1 MRQLKSLFEAIAGF
15 FSRKKSP
22 IDDVSPVLPH
32 LATLGKGEVL
42 LKRSKV
48 EGTFDVF
55 AIEAL
60 TTEQLDMLALG
71 EIPKGITAY
80 YI

>member
-1 MRQLKSLFEAIAGF
+1 
-15 FSRKKSP
+15 
-22 IDDVSPVLPH
+22 
-32 LATLGKGEVL
+32 VL

-55 AIEAL
+55 TIEAL
-60 TTEQLDMLALG
+60 TPEQLDMLALG
-71 EIPKGITAY
+71 QIPEGITAH